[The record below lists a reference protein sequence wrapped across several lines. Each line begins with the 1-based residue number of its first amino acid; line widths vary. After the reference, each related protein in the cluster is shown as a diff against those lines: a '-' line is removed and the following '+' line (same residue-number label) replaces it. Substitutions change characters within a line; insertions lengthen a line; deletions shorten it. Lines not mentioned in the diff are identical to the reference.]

1 MEAKKRK
8 EEDEESSGSS
18 DDYSDDEQEGEADYR
33 VGGYHRVQV
42 RTVAVP
48 LPPVR
53 RERSTTAAAG
63 LVSPSTT

>member
-42 RTVAVP
+42 RTVAALRHA
-48 LPPVR
+48 LPPVTR
-53 RERSTTAAAG
+53 A
-63 LVSPSTT
+63 V